1 MKRIIPKALKKILLI
16 NWFYY
21 EKQLIELGDINFL
34 TGKTGS
40 GKTTFIDA
48 LLIVLYGEANA
59 KNFNRAAKNE
69 MKRAIRSRSLESY
82 LYTDLPEDNPASRKG
97 KTFSS

>member
-48 LLIVLYGEANA
+48 ADSTLWGSERE
-59 KNFNRAAKNE
+59 KFQSRCK
-69 MKRAIRSRSLESY
+69 KRDETRYS
-82 LYTDLPEDNPASRKG
+82 
-97 KTFSS
+97 F